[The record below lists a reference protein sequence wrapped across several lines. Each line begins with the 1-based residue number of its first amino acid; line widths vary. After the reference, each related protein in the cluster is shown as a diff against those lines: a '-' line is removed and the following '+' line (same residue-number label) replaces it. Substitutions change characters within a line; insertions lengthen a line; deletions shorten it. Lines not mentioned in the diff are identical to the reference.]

1 MMLHWC
7 FKMTMLMAFIMLAQ
21 VTHAE
26 EVSIMIN
33 AQIYPYTIDL
43 FASSNPS
50 AYYSL
55 YDKLFKTYLVTQAN
69 TPPSNT
75 EMKLMLEET
84 QTILTAFVLNRG
96 HETERLQLG

>member
-1 MMLHWC
+1 
-7 FKMTMLMAFIMLAQ
+7 MTMLLAFIMLAQ

-26 EVSIMIN
+26 EVSIMTN

-43 FASSNPS
+43 IASSNPS

-55 YDKLFKTYLVTQAN
+55 YDQLFKTYLVTQAN
-69 TPPSNT
+69 SPPSNT
-75 EMKLMLEET
+75 EMKMMLEQT

-96 HETERLQLG
+96 HETERLLLG